1 MVERMNLKTRI
12 EELSNNIS
20 SQNKEIMSLKETNK
34 K

>member
-20 SQNKEIMSLKETNK
+20 SQNKEIMSLKEINK